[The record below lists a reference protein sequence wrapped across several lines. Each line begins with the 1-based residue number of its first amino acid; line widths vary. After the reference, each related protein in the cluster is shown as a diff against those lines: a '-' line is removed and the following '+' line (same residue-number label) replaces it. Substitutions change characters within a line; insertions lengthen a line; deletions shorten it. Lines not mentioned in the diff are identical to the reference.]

1 MSDALLDVQRLSK
14 SFPVHGARGRAL
26 RAVSDVSFTLRPG
39 ETLGLVGESG
49 CGKSTLARL
58 VLRLIEPDAGT
69 IELSGENFTAAPARK
84 VRQMRRLVQI
94 VFQDALSSLNP
105 RMTVATNIAEPMR
118 LQGLGTPRERHEAA
132 LELLELVGLQRD
144 HAGRYPHEFS
154 GGQCQRVAIA
164 RALIL
169 RPRLIV
175 FDEAVSALDVSIRA
189 QILRLIL
196 DLQTR
201 FSLSYLFISHDLS
214 VVKRIADRMAVMYL
228 GRIVELGAAEAMYRA
243 PLHPYTRALLRAIP
257 VPDPR
262 RMRVSDLGAIE
273 GDVASPLD
281 AAQGC
286 PFRSRCP
293 DRMNVCGTVT
303 PALLPVPGRHEVACF
318 LHTPPELSSP
328 ELSREGGS

>member
-1 MSDALLDVQRLSK
+1 MPDALLEVLRISK
-14 SFPVHGARGRAL
+14 SFPAHGARERVL

-58 VLRLIEPDAGT
+58 VLRLIEPDGGT
-69 IELSGENFTAAPARK
+69 VRLSGQNFTAAPARQT
-84 VRQMRRLVQI
+84 RQMRRLAQV

-105 RMTVATNIAEPMR
+105 RMTVAINIAEPMR
-118 LQGLGTPRERHEAA
+118 LQGIGTPRERHEAA
-132 LELLELVGLQRD
+132 LELLQLVGLRRD
-144 HAGRYPHEFS
+144 HADRYPHEFS

-196 DLQTR
+196 DLQAT
-201 FSLSYLFISHDLS
+201 FNLSYLFISHDLS
-214 VVKRIADRMAVMYL
+214 VVNRIADRIAVMYL
-228 GRIVELGAAEAMYRA
+228 GRIVELGPAEAIYRA

-262 RMRVSDLGAIE
+262 RMRVTDLGAIE
-273 GDVASPLD
+273 GDVTSPLD

-286 PFRSRCP
+286 PFRTRCP
-293 DRMNVCGTVT
+293 DRMKVCGEVV

-318 LHTPPELSSP
+318 LHTPPELS
-328 ELSREGGS
+328 REGGP